1 MCPLKVKSYAGAVVR
16 SRLVLFGRTFCD
28 GGGGLEPLLSN
39 RTTIGHT
46 GRTGFC
52 ILFNIKLFKF
62 NHISLV
68 ATILDNTVLDG
79 CIMGSSIKVST
90 E

>member
-1 MCPLKVKSYAGAVVR
+1 M
-16 SRLVLFGRTFCD
+16 LFGRTFCD

-52 ILFNIKLFKF
+52 ILFKIKLFKF
-62 NHISLV
+62 NHITSGYH
-68 ATILDNTVLDG
+68 IGQD
-79 CIMGSSIKVST
+79 SSGWLYNGI
-90 E
+90 